1 LRIDALVL
9 NVLFPFRCFFRSVES
24 ETATE
29 INANIDQYNYI
40 EGQGKRL
47 NLCFQSVSILALS
60 HTIQMSFIGS

>member
-1 LRIDALVL
+1 MYVDCVL
-9 NVLFPFRCFFRSVES
+9 SFRCFFLSVES

-60 HTIQMSFIGS
+60 HTIQMSFIDS